1 MKKLMESAN
10 KIEKV
15 LKGNKIKYNFMSSN
29 GVIIINFFNIKKF
42 DKIEDQVIDILRN
55 EDVDFSL
62 FTNEIRIEEK
72 I

>member
-15 LKGNKIKYNFMSSN
+15 LKDNKIKYNFMSSN
-29 GVIIINFFNIKKF
+29 GTITINFFNIKKF